1 MLEACLVKGYLIVN
15 FLLEMGHASTLQQAH
30 DMFEKSRGYSIDKDY
45 LLNDLKRRLGPR
57 TNPAPN

>member
-15 FLLEMGHASTLQQAH
+15 FLLEMGHASTQQAH